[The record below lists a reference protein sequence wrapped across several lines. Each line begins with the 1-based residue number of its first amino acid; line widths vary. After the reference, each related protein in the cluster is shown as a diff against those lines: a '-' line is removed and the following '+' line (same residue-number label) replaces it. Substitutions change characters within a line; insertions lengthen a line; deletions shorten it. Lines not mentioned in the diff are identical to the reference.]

1 MARRK
6 AKPVRVGSLTLGG
19 QAPIYIQSMTNT
31 DTRDVAATVAQILEL
46 EAAGCEIVRCSVY
59 DEACAKA
66 IGAIKAAIHIPL
78 VADIH
83 FNAAL
88 AVAAVENGV
97 DKLRINPGN
106 IGSRARVERVAH
118 AARAHGVP
126 IRVGV
131 NSGSLSREMLERYG
145 GPTAEALAQS
155 ALEEVAV
162 LESVGFEDIVVAI
175 KSTGVQQTVEAN
187 RKLAASCGSP
197 LHLGVTESGTVGYG
211 SIKSAVGIGTLLMEG
226 IGDTVRVSL
235 SGSPV
240 PEVPAAQQIL
250 QACGLRVFCPEIISC
265 PTCGRCGIDVEA
277 MAGEVARRVR
287 HVTRPLKIA
296 VMGCVVNGPGEAR
309 EADFGLAG
317 GKEYGMVFSRGKRPR
332 KVARD
337 RLLEELVRELEEAGV
352 IEPRS

>member
-1 MARRK
+1 MARRE
-6 AKPVRVGSLTLGG
+6 ARCVRVGNLTLGS
-19 QAPIYIQSMTNT
+19 QEPIYIQSMTNT

-106 IGSRARVERVAH
+106 IGSRVRVERVAH

-126 IRVGV
+126 IRIGV

-162 LESVGFEDIVVAI
+162 LESVGFEDIVVAV
-175 KSTGVQQTVEAN
+175 KSTDVRQTVEAN
-187 RKLAASCGSP
+187 RILAAACDYP
-197 LHLGVTESGTVGYG
+197 IHLGVTESGTVGYG

-240 PEVPAAQQIL
+240 PEIPAAQQIL
-250 QACGLRVFCPEIISC
+250 QACGLRSFRPEIISC

-296 VMGCVVNGPGEAR
+296 VMGCVVNGPGEASA
-309 EADFGLAG
+309 ADCGIAG
-317 GKEYGMVFSRGKRPR
+317 GVGEGLLFKKGQIVK
-332 KVARD
+332 KVPQEQ
-337 RLLEELVRELEEAGV
+337 LVEELFAL
-352 IEPRS
+352 IETL

>member
-1 MARRK
+1 MKRR
-6 AKPVRVGSLTLGG
+6 VSRTVQVGNVTLGG
-19 QAPIYIQSMTNT
+19 DAPIAIQSMTNT
-31 DTRDVAATVAQILEL
+31 DTRDVRATVEQILAL
-46 EAAGCEIVRCSVY
+46 EAAGCEIIRASVY

-66 IGAIKAAIHIPL
+66 IGEIKKNIHIPL

-83 FNAAL
+83 FNASL
-88 AVAAVENGV
+88 AIAAIENGV

-106 IGSRARVERVAH
+106 IGSRDRVERVAH
-118 AARAHGVP
+118 AARDHGVP

-131 NSGSLSREMLERYG
+131 NSGSLSREVLDRFG
-145 GPTAEALAQS
+145 GPTAEALAHS

-162 LESVGFEDIVVAI
+162 LESVGFEDIVIAI
-175 KSTGVQQTVEAN
+175 KSTSVIENVEAN
-187 RKLAASCGSP
+187 RVLAASCDYP
-197 LHLGVTESGTVGYG
+197 LHIGVTESGTVGYG

-226 IGDTVRVSL
+226 IGDTLRVSL

-250 QACGLRVFCPEIISC
+250 QACGLRTFRPEIISC

-277 MAGEVARRVR
+277 MAREVAERVEGI
-287 HVTRPLKIA
+287 TRPLKIA

-317 GKEYGMVFSRGKRPR
+317 GKEYGLVFSRGKEPR

-337 RLLEELVRELEEAGV
+337 KLLDELLTEMKQAG
-352 IEPRS
+352 IIG